1 MVEEGRTDV
10 WVGATPPLGETAEYV
25 CRMTED
31 AKDGVDADA
40 SVQKRENKTIVIITL
55 QTRID
60 AKVVY

>member
-31 AKDGVDADA
+31 TRDGVDADV
-40 SVQKRENKTIVIITL
+40 SVQKGKIKPL
-55 QTRID
+55 LS
-60 AKVVY
+60 